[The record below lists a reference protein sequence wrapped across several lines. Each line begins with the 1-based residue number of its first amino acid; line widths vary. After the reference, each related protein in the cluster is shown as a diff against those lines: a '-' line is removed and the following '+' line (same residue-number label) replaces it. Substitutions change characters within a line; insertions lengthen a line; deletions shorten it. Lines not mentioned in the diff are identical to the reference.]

1 MPTRIEFVISTVK
14 GWRPN
19 QLDDGTIAEDEGLEP
34 PRRFERPTLFKSAA
48 ISPHLA

>member
-1 MPTRIEFVISTVK
+1 MPTGFEPVISTLK
-14 GWRPN
+14 GWCPN